1 MSAADPSLLPGTP
14 PPVLQA
20 VWDALSRQ
28 ERAALREHL
37 LGGTS
42 ADWLA
47 TVLTGSGWRVG
58 ATTIK
63 TYRRALRQAGVQV

>member
-1 MSAADPSLLPGTP
+1 MKEALL
-14 PPVLQA
+14 A
-20 VWDALSRQ
+20 VQRQ
-28 ERAALREHL
+28 RPTAYEPLVEHL

-47 TVLTGSGWRVG
+47 EALTEHGAPVG

-63 TYRRALRQAGVQV
+63 AYRRRIAERSV

>member
-1 MSAADPSLLPGTP
+1 VPLPELRPTGR
-14 PPVLQA
+14 LK
-20 VWDALSRQ
+20 DALTTVQRQ
-28 ERAALREHL
+28 HPTAYDPLVEHL

-47 TVLTGSGWRVG
+47 ETLTEHGAPVG

-63 TYRRALRQAGVQV
+63 AYRRRIAERSV